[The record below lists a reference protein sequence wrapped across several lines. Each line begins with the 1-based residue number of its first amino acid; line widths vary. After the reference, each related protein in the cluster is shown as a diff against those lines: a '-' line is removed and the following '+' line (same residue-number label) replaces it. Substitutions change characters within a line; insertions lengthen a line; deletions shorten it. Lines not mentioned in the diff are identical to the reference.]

1 MQKENANLV
10 IMFIYAYLYV
20 HIWTHVESNVLS
32 VIMESSSYCTIV
44 GSMVFIVASVTLYYS
59 LICVSSDNLV
69 IDCPVILEVRWESI
83 QYTFL

>member
-20 HIWTHVESNVLS
+20 HIWTRVESNVLS

-69 IDCPVILEVRWESI
+69 IDCPVILEVR
-83 QYTFL
+83 